1 MAPFLFQKDDG
12 SKIAPDQRPFDLTDR
27 PLQVSPELLTCYQSL
42 SSKTPP
48 AGIISG
54 YQNLIII
61 MGCNEIEIQTWSQSV
76 CNPRTVNTTVL
87 SLLQMDFIKNSPSK
101 FTTCFQDHLQNHV
114 QRISVRMETC
124 DKQRQLD
131 ALSLSARKS
140 IKFRT
145 KSSESTK
152 VARTLFQNSLN
163 MKGANIRDLLQD
175 NIKTTLRE
183 VINNVASPIAN
194 KRKYSNILNDNRRN
208 YEAVDLSVDL
218 CCADEEDDS
227 EQKHKKIRMSV

>member
-1 MAPFLFQKDDG
+1 MF
-12 SKIAPDQRPFDLTDR
+12 
-27 PLQVSPELLTCYQSL
+27 
-42 SSKTPP
+42 
-48 AGIISG
+48 
-54 YQNLIII
+54 
-61 MGCNEIEIQTWSQSV
+61 
-76 CNPRTVNTTVL
+76 
-87 SLLQMDFIKNSPSK
+87 SLLQMDYIKNSPSK

-114 QRISVRMETC
+114 QKISVRMETC

-145 KSSESTK
+145 KSSESTM

-163 MKGANIRDLLQD
+163 MKGSNIRNLLQD

-218 CCADEEDDS
+218 CCANEEDDS
-227 EQKHKKIRMSV
+227 EQRHKKIRMSVWSIQVDELNYQLHFYKPSKTFKNSLYHWQNLIIPQVTLLVIIIYK

>member
-1 MAPFLFQKDDG
+1 MF
-12 SKIAPDQRPFDLTDR
+12 
-27 PLQVSPELLTCYQSL
+27 
-42 SSKTPP
+42 
-48 AGIISG
+48 
-54 YQNLIII
+54 N
-61 MGCNEIEIQTWSQSV
+61 
-76 CNPRTVNTTVL
+76 
-87 SLLQMDFIKNSPSK
+87 LLQMDYIKNSPSK

-114 QRISVRMETC
+114 QKISVRMETC

-145 KSSESTK
+145 KSSESTM

-163 MKGANIRDLLQD
+163 MKGSNIRNLLQD

-218 CCADEEDDS
+218 CCANEEDDS
-227 EQKHKKIRMSV
+227 EQNHKKIRMSVWSIQVDELNYQLHFYKPSKTFKNSLYHWQNLIIPQVTLLVIIIYK

>member
-1 MAPFLFQKDDG
+1 MF
-12 SKIAPDQRPFDLTDR
+12 
-27 PLQVSPELLTCYQSL
+27 
-42 SSKTPP
+42 
-48 AGIISG
+48 
-54 YQNLIII
+54 
-61 MGCNEIEIQTWSQSV
+61 
-76 CNPRTVNTTVL
+76 
-87 SLLQMDFIKNSPSK
+87 SLLQMDYIKNSPSK

-114 QRISVRMETC
+114 QKISVRMETC

-131 ALSLSARKS
+131 ALSLSVRKS

-145 KSSESTK
+145 KSSESTM

-163 MKGANIRDLLQD
+163 MKGSNIRNLLQD

-218 CCADEEDDS
+218 CCANEEDDS
-227 EQKHKKIRMSV
+227 EQRHKKIRMSVWSIQVDELNYQLHFYKPSKTFKNSLYHWQNLIIPQVTLLVIIIYK

>member
-1 MAPFLFQKDDG
+1 MF
-12 SKIAPDQRPFDLTDR
+12 
-27 PLQVSPELLTCYQSL
+27 
-42 SSKTPP
+42 
-48 AGIISG
+48 
-54 YQNLIII
+54 
-61 MGCNEIEIQTWSQSV
+61 
-76 CNPRTVNTTVL
+76 
-87 SLLQMDFIKNSPSK
+87 SLLQMDYIKNSPSK
-101 FTTCFQDHLQNHV
+101 FTTCFQDHLQSHV
-114 QRISVRMETC
+114 QKISVRMETC

-145 KSSESTK
+145 KSSESTM

-163 MKGANIRDLLQD
+163 MKGSNIRNLLQD

-218 CCADEEDDS
+218 CCANEEDDS
-227 EQKHKKIRMSV
+227 EQRHKKIRMSVWSIQVDELNYQLHFYKRLKTFKNSLYHWQNLIIPQVTLLVIIIYK

>member
-1 MAPFLFQKDDG
+1 MF
-12 SKIAPDQRPFDLTDR
+12 
-27 PLQVSPELLTCYQSL
+27 
-42 SSKTPP
+42 
-48 AGIISG
+48 
-54 YQNLIII
+54 
-61 MGCNEIEIQTWSQSV
+61 
-76 CNPRTVNTTVL
+76 
-87 SLLQMDFIKNSPSK
+87 SLLQMDYIKNSPSK
-101 FTTCFQDHLQNHV
+101 FTTCFQDHLQSHV
-114 QRISVRMETC
+114 QKISVRMETC

-145 KSSESTK
+145 KSSESTM

-163 MKGANIRDLLQD
+163 MKGSNIRNLLQD

-218 CCADEEDDS
+218 CCANEEDDS
-227 EQKHKKIRMSV
+227 EQRHKKIRMSVWSIQVDELNYQLHFYKPSKTFKNSLYHWQNLIIPQVTLLVIIIYK